1 MTASNQAQREWI
13 IHHQVNK
20 EFLATCTQ
28 RRPGPAWI
36 TIYNSSLRGPAA
48 PHGTKFPTFIH
59 LWGRRWPCHHP
70 PANTGSTRQ
79 APDTAIVDS
88 TNTSTNLSCISVLKA
103 FQMFCLVRL
112 SSPPDERLP
121 SVILRSNGFPSV
133 VLPSFLSTVS
143 FSVFWSP
150 APAFGFAATFL
161 SHFRRESRTYL
172 WFLAIPIFG
181 INAGK

>member
-103 FQMFCLVRL
+103 FQMFCL
-112 SSPPDERLP
+112 
-121 SVILRSNGFPSV
+121 
-133 VLPSFLSTVS
+133 
-143 FSVFWSP
+143 
-150 APAFGFAATFL
+150 TFL
-161 SHFRRESRTYL
+161 SPWWASAQCYSSLSWFSLRCPAQLPEHRFLFCVLIACSRFWFCCHFPLTFQEG
-172 WFLAIPIFG
+172 IKDIFVVSC
-181 INAGK
+181 NPNFWH